1 MGFATSIDKTS
12 ADGINQSAMSSLM
25 RRLNSTTAQKA
36 DPDLKEI
43 IRQTVEETVK
53 AMSGNAPE
61 MKKEEKKEEKQEPV
75 SVSLAS
81 KLFSMKK
88 EKNNA

>member
-1 MGFATSIDKTS
+1 
-12 ADGINQSAMSSLM
+12 
-25 RRLNSTTAQKA
+25 
-36 DPDLKEI
+36 
-43 IRQTVEETVK
+43 
-53 AMSGNAPE
+53 

-75 SVSLAS
+75 NVSLAS

>member
-1 MGFATSIDKTS
+1 
-12 ADGINQSAMSSLM
+12 M
-25 RRLNSTTAQKA
+25 RRMNSTAAQKV

-53 AMSGNAPE
+53 AMSGNDPE
-61 MKKEEKKEEKQEPV
+61 MKEEKKEEKQEPV